1 MPNYSFQQ
9 IRTDEVKEF
18 FFHMTEVPAV
28 GSTVLIEGRQW
39 RRLFNIPNA
48 APNGIKAIDPYSQ
61 KAFREKTGAMK
72 GTVGDMWALS
82 AEMSARRAEKDGG
95 DKVKQKFFNDYS
107 ARKHGVKHTEE
118 LKAGHKA
125 AKEHLE
131 KGLKKLGIDGKGLSP
146 KISLA

>member
-1 MPNYSFQQ
+1 MPNYAFQN
-9 IRTDEVKEF
+9 TETEEVQEMF
-18 FFHMTEVPAV
+18 YHMTDAPAV
-28 GSTVLIEGRQW
+28 GSIVELDGQSW
-39 RRLFNIPNA
+39 KRLFTIPHS

-131 KGLKKLGIDGKGLSP
+131 KGLKKLGIDGKGLAP